1 MFTTAGKVTQNDDI
15 CKAKFQ
21 RKYIIDGK
29 TIEDRRS
36 LLCKLTPESV
46 FVIIRIAI
54 LGKCPRKIPLWNFPE
69 QINIMTEKNL
79 IPSYSTFNLLQRHIN
94 SFNMKLFWSNFII
107 FILLAFPTSIEPQS
121 FKITKSNGF
130 PLFSL
135 MNTPFYDNSEHAVF
149 QIQLNFTKIHHS
161 SIALISDIRKEI
173 DLIAKKTKSAK
184 NVLSA
189 RRNLNYS
196 VRVKNFMTFVYKKA
210 TNLEKAEKR
219 NIIGAIL
226 GGHHFY

>member
-79 IPSYSTFNLLQRHIN
+79 IPSYSTFNLLQRHIK

-107 FILLAFPTSIEPQS
+107 CILLAFSTSIEPQS
-121 FKITKSNGF
+121 FKIAKSNGF

-173 DLIAKKTKSAK
+173 SLIAKKPNQLKTS
-184 NVLSA
+184 
-189 RRNLNYS
+189 S
-196 VRVKNFMTFVYKKA
+196 VQR
-210 TNLEKAEKR
+210 E
-219 NIIGAIL
+219 I
-226 GGHHFY
+226 